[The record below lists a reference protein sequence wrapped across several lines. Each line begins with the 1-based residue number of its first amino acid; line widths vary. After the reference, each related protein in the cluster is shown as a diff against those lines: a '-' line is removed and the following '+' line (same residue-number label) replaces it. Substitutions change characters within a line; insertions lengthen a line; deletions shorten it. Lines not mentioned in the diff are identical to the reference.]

1 MLSRYSAMDVM
12 PQLSAPN
19 LNLSALPPVAIEAWS
34 VDGLLRPISLET
46 NDSFSRYFAGVDGAS
61 LAGAVGASPQPVA
74 SLSPVV
80 GQYFDQDFLG
90 DMGVVLN
97 NFVESGQLWAMLF
110 GIVLGYMIRNL
121 TAY

>member
-1 MLSRYSAMDVM
+1 MLSRHSAMDVM
-12 PQLSAPN
+12 PQLSAPA
-19 LNLSALPPVAIEAWS
+19 LNLSALPSVSIEAWA

-46 NDSFSRYFAGVDGAS
+46 NDSFSGYFTGVDGAS
-61 LAGAVGASPQPVA
+61 LAGVVGGTPGPVA
-74 SLSPVV
+74 SFSPVV

-90 DMGVVLN
+90 DMGAVLN

-110 GIVLGYMIRNL
+110 GIVIGYMIRNL